1 MHSRSVLPLCQT
13 PDAADWSDE
22 LICEHMG
29 HGGHNFPM
37 RMILHDRYKYVFSIH
52 DMNEL
57 YDLQGDPYEMN
68 NLVHDAQ
75 YADLVADMKQRLI
88 RHFEG
93 SSMRNERMKRLFLLA
108 LEYDG

>member
-1 MHSRSVLPLCQT
+1 MN
-13 PDAADWSDE
+13 